1 MHTLT
6 NWLVNHIKHDDR
18 DYTGVV
24 KENMQ
29 AATQRVKAKK
39 GSWMSGYL
47 ADWPCC
53 LS

>member
-1 MHTLT
+1 MAKRCLA
-6 NWLVNHIKHDDR
+6 NWGRFRLVNHIKHDDR

-39 GSWMSGYL
+39 GSWMKRLFG
-47 ADWPCC
+47 
-53 LS
+53 